1 MPMLISLLLQLL
13 RAFALKAPYFL
24 LIASRTACGVALL
37 VGAFVAPMAYA
48 QQVPQPV
55 ILDAQAKRI
64 QIDASSEYWIDDSGI
79 ATVAEVDARQR
90 GLGVF
95 KPRGGAE
102 RQNLDGKALWIRFDA
117 QITAPNSHWFLEL
130 AQSSADDVSLHWRN
144 AAHQWTSL
152 RAGDVVPRAQW
163 PVLDRFPMFQ
173 LSQERVSSSAYY
185 LRIAHARVPFSAP
198 LYIYRD
204 TALVAQ
210 REIDHFF
217 LGAYFGL
224 VTLVS
229 LVCLALARAMHDKSF
244 FHYALYIGLIGI
256 AQACFTGIA
265 AQYIWPHATTW
276 ADLSNFFFPYLAV
289 ATCLWFVRS
298 VIQPSGYSPTL
309 DVFTLLL
316 IAAQIIVT
324 FVDLAFPSVIGF
336 QTNNAITITVVLT
349 IYTIVWHA
357 WRRGDATA
365 RWLALGSLPVV
376 LGIVPALLRNVGLV
390 NTGFWTQYGSLAGS
404 AIEMP
409 ILLYGLVLRSVLR
422 SESRARAAGLPTQD
436 PLTGLSNMRDL
447 LRQIHGAMTRASRYR
462 QQYSLVLIE
471 LTNHA
476 WFTKEHGREIADRAL
491 VIVAT
496 RLQLIARDV
505 DTAGRIDENHFILL
519 LEGPCKPSYAAK
531 VAAQIV
537 ASAHRPSNLLPVGAS
552 LKLRVT
558 CALMPDPQALELGD
572 DANAQLGWLVHS
584 SESLEA
590 DPRKL
595 VRTLNF

>member
-1 MPMLISLLLQLL
+1 
-13 RAFALKAPYFL
+13 
-24 LIASRTACGVALL
+24 
-37 VGAFVAPMAYA
+37 MAYA
-48 QQVPQPV
+48 QQPLQTV
-55 ILDAQAKRI
+55 ILDAQTKRI
-64 QIDASSEYWIDDSGI
+64 QIDAASEYWIDDSGS

-90 GLGVF
+90 LGLF
-95 KPRGGAE
+95 KPRVGAE
-102 RQNLDGKALWIRFDA
+102 RQYLHGKVLWIRFDTR
-117 QITAPNSHWFLEL
+117 ITAPNSDWFLEL
-130 AQSSADDVSLHWRN
+130 SQSSADDVSLHWRTPK
-144 AAHQWTSL
+144 AQWETL
-152 RAGDVVPRAQW
+152 RAGDIVPRAQW
-163 PVLDRFPMFQ
+163 PVLGRFPMFP
-173 LSQERVSSSAYY
+173 LGQERSESSVYY

-198 LYIYRD
+198 LHIYRD
-204 TALVAQ
+204 SALIVH
-210 REIDHFF
+210 RELGHFF

-224 VTLVS
+224 IILVS

-244 FHYALYIGLIGI
+244 LHYALYVGLIGV
-256 AQACFTGIA
+256 AQTCFTGIA
-265 AQYIWPHATTW
+265 AQYFWPHATTW
-276 ADLSNFFFPYLAV
+276 ADLSNFFFPSMA
-289 ATCLWFVRS
+289 AAACLWFVRC
-298 VIQPSGYSPTL
+298 VIQPNLYSPTL
-309 DVFTLLL
+309 DILTLS
-316 IAAQIIVT
+316 IIGAQIIVT
-324 FVDLAFPSVIGF
+324 IIDLIFPSTVGF
-336 QTNNAITITVVLT
+336 QINNSIAIAAVVTV
-349 IYTIVWHA
+349 YTIVWKA
-357 WRRGDATA
+357 WRRGDGTA

-376 LGIVPALLRNVGLV
+376 LGVVPALLRNVGLV

-404 AIEMP
+404 AMEMP
-409 ILLYGLVLRSVLR
+409 ILLYGLVWRSVQR

-476 WFTKEHGREIADRAL
+476 WFAKEHGREMADRAL

-505 DTAGRIDENHFILL
+505 DTAGRIDENYFVLL
-519 LEGPCKPSYAAK
+519 VEGPCKPSYAAK
-531 VAAQIV
+531 VAAQIA
-537 ASAHRPSNLLPVGAS
+537 ASAHRPSDLLPVGAS

-572 DANAQLGWLVHS
+572 DANAQLGWLVHR